1 MVKGLSAFFS
11 PKGVAV
17 IGASSHANKLSYG
30 ILENLTQYQFE
41 GKVYP
46 INLKAKE
53 ILGLRCYLDVRDVPD
68 PVDLAVI
75 VLPARMTLE
84 ALKACA
90 ERGIKA
96 VIIISGGFREIGE
109 SGVALEEA
117 CMKVAKENDMRII
130 GPNCV
135 GTMDLYSGLDTTF
148 IKGMPEVGPIGFVS
162 QSGAV
167 CGGVVDLI
175 IDKQIGFTHFASLG
189 NEMDVSE
196 ADIIEY
202 FGADPH
208 VKVIA
213 AYIESIQDGR
223 HFMQVVRQ
231 VSEKK
236 PIVLLKA
243 GRTDAGAKAVSSHT
257 GSLAGSYA
265 AYQAAF
271 EQTGVIEVD
280 NIKELFNVSWAL
292 GCLELP
298 GGKRVAIITNAGG
311 PAALA
316 SDSLAANG
324 FELADISQDVQQM
337 LREKLNPSA
346 QVSNPIDMLGGAE
359 AEEYDVCLQNLIH
372 DENVDILLPILV
384 PQSLV
389 DPVAVSQT
397 FVKNAELTCK
407 PLLACLMG
415 ERSIGEA
422 RALLHQNHVPMYQ
435 FPEDAGAVLGAM
447 QRYHD
452 YLKRSK
458 QKMVNLGDI
467 GGKYVADQL
476 RDYKHLESL
485 GEAETRPI
493 LAAYGI
499 TVIGGGFAKDA
510 DEAALKAE
518 EIGFPVALK
527 IVSEDI
533 LHKSDAGGIK
543 LNLASAEEVKCA
555 YKTMFDGIQQSMPE
569 ARLEGVLVEK
579 MAPEGQ
585 EVIIGMRRDP
595 TFGPLMMFG
604 MGGIYVE
611 LIKDVSFK
619 VAPLEY
625 SDIVSMIESTYAG
638 RLLKG
643 FRGSKPADMQA
654 VVDVIGRL
662 SQLALDHPGISEI
675 EINPLLVLDQGQG
688 AVALDSRV
696 ILSA

>member
-1 MVKGLSAFFS
+1 LSQYNYKG
-11 PKGVAV
+11 
-17 IGASSHANKLSYG
+17 N
-30 ILENLTQYQFE
+30 
-41 GKVYP
+41 VYP
-46 INLKAKE
+46 INLKAEE
-53 ILGLRCYLDVRDVPD
+53 ILGMKCYRDIRDVPD
-68 PVDLAVI
+68 PVELAVI
-75 VLPARMTLE
+75 VLPASMTLE
-84 ALKACA
+84 ALKSSA

-109 SGVALEEA
+109 SGLALEEA
-117 CMKVAKENDMRII
+117 CMKIAKENDMRII

-135 GTMDLYSGLDTTF
+135 GTMDMYSRLDTTF

-213 AYIESIQDGR
+213 AYVESIQDGKR
-223 HFMQVVRQ
+223 FMQVARQ

-243 GRTDAGAKAVSSHT
+243 GRTEAGAKAVSSHT
-257 GSLAGSYA
+257 GSLAGSYV
-265 AYQAAF
+265 AYKAAF

-280 NIKELFNVSWAL
+280 NIKDLFNVAWAL

-298 GGKRVAIITNAGG
+298 KGKRTAIITNAGG

-324 FELADISQDVQQM
+324 FKLADISKDVQLA

-359 AEEYDVCLQNLIH
+359 PEEYDACLQNLIY

-397 FVKNAELTCK
+397 FVKNAKLTTK

-415 ERSIGEA
+415 ERSIGDA
-422 RALLHQNHVPMYQ
+422 RAVLHQNHVPMYQ
-435 FPEDAGAVLGAM
+435 FPEDPGAVLGAM

-452 YLKRSK
+452 YLKRGKHKRVSFGDID
-458 QKMVNLGDI
+458 VNL
-467 GGKYVADQL
+467 VANQL
-476 RDYKHLESL
+476 RDYEHIESL
-485 GEAETRPI
+485 GEADTRPI

-499 TVIGGGFAKDA
+499 AVIRGEFAKDA
-510 DEAALKAE
+510 DEAALKAT
-518 EIGFPVALK
+518 EIGFPVVLK

-543 LNLASAEEVKCA
+543 LNLTTADEVKSA
-555 YKTMFDGIQQSMPE
+555 YKTMFDGVRQYMPE

-579 MAPEGQ
+579 MAPKGQ

-595 TFGPLMMFG
+595 TFGTLMMFG

-611 LIKDVSFK
+611 LIRDVSFK
-619 VAPLEY
+619 VAPLEPG
-625 SDIVSMIESTYAG
+625 DIISMIESTYAG

-643 FRGSKPADMQA
+643 FRGSKPADMEA

-675 EINPLLVLDQGQG
+675 EINPLLVMDQGQG